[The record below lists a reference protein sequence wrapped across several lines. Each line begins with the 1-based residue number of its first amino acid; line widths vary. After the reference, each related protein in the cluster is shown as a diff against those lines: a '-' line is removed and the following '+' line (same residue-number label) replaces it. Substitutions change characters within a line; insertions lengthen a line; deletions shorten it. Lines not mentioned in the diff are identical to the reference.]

1 MFRWTTTKKSNR
13 WWVIGITLLM
23 GLMLMIMP
31 LPNWLEDYRPN
42 WLMLILIYWSMMLPQ
57 RVGIGTGW
65 VCGLL
70 LDALQGTLLGE
81 NALLCAL
88 GTFVTSQ
95 FSARLRIFPIVQQCV
110 FVFLLLGI
118 QFIILVWIQ
127 GISGHPIQ
135 DWFYGL
141 PVIVSAWI
149 WPLIYSILRWLQKK
163 CKVS

>member
-1 MFRWTTTKKSNR
+1 MLRSNATKSTSRWL
-13 WWVIGITLLM
+13 IGITLII
-23 GLMLMIMP
+23 GLILMIMP
-31 LPNWLEDYRPN
+31 LPLWLEDYRPN

-65 VCGLL
+65 IFGLL

-88 GTFVTSQ
+88 GVFVTSQ
-95 FSARLRIFPIVQQCV
+95 FSQRLRIFPLLQQCV
-110 FVFLLLGI
+110 FIFLLIGI

-127 GISGHPIQ
+127 GISGQPVQ

-141 PVIVSAWI
+141 PVITSAWI
-149 WPLIYSILRWLQKK
+149 WPLVYSVLRWLQKK
-163 CKVS
+163 L